1 MSILNSMKI
10 TASALTAERYR
21 MDIALQNIANAST
34 TRTESGDPYRRKQ
47 VVFEERQTD
56 FGAVLG
62 DHQRRRSRAVRG
74 GSNLGGV
81 RITEIVESQAEF
93 IPVYDPNHP
102 DANEDGYVMYP
113 NVNTTEERV
122 DLMAAATAY
131 DANLA
136 ALGIVKNL
144 ALKALE
150 IGK

>member
-1 MSILNSMKI
+1 MSIFNSMKI

-21 MDIALQNIANAST
+21 MDIALQNIANANT
-34 TRTESGDPYRRKQ
+34 TRTESGEPYRRKQ

-62 DHQRRRSRAVRG
+62 AHQRRRGRIHRG
-74 GSNLGGV
+74 NNLGGV
-81 RITEIVESQAEF
+81 RVTEIVESQAEF
-93 IPVYDPNHP
+93 VPVYDPNHP